1 MIGGLLMDE
10 EDKYKEREGDI
21 LKAGLAG
28 ASYDTVQRF
37 GAAIKEHL
45 VAYSGVDN
53 ESGKVLK
60 KSLKDISKYKL
71 SPDYKEANIK
81 QQAGFSAEVKS
92 TARANAEKI
101 IGRETS
107 RRIRTDD
114 IGRINDQICD
124 TIGIDQ
130 FGNEII
136 GSGAQL
142 KFVGN
147 NAEEAFNKLIS
158 KDYKKYRD
166 AGVKLEVPSDYYDDI
181 IKKADEQ
188 IQSLEE
194 QIKVLTDKGEL
205 EKAALK
211 KQSLTDCQKVKSSLK
226 KSSVSNEEA
235 VEARLS
241 PLKSTVKD
249 AAKLSHRAGVEAAQI
264 SAVVAGSISM
274 IKNTVEALKGDI
286 PPEDA
291 VENIVKDTAG
301 AAATGYCTGFLGA
314 GVKSLMQNASSEV
327 VRTLSR
333 TNLAGT
339 MVTVAV
345 SAAGTMSR
353 YFSGEITGLECLEN
367 LGEQGVGMVSSAL
380 FAAVGQIVIPVPVLG
395 GMIGGMVG
403 YAIASASYGVLL
415 QSLKAEKLAAEE
427 RVIIEQACDEHIKMI
442 RSYRAE
448 LEKTISTYLTTCMDS
463 FRSSFDGI
471 KESLEIGDVDGFIA
485 NTNKISIAL
494 GRNPQFDNMTEFD
507 ALMSSNKKFV
517 L

>member
-235 VEARLS
+235 
-241 PLKSTVKD
+241 
-249 AAKLSHRAGVEAAQI
+249 
-264 SAVVAGSISM
+264 
-274 IKNTVEALKGDI
+274 
-286 PPEDA
+286 
-291 VENIVKDTAG
+291 
-301 AAATGYCTGFLGA
+301 
-314 GVKSLMQNASSEV
+314 
-327 VRTLSR
+327 
-333 TNLAGT
+333 
-339 MVTVAV
+339 
-345 SAAGTMSR
+345 
-353 YFSGEITGLECLEN
+353 
-367 LGEQGVGMVSSAL
+367 
-380 FAAVGQIVIPVPVLG
+380 
-395 GMIGGMVG
+395 
-403 YAIASASYGVLL
+403 
-415 QSLKAEKLAAEE
+415 
-427 RVIIEQACDEHIKMI
+427 
-442 RSYRAE
+442 
-448 LEKTISTYLTTCMDS
+448 
-463 FRSSFDGI
+463 
-471 KESLEIGDVDGFIA
+471 
-485 NTNKISIAL
+485 
-494 GRNPQFDNMTEFD
+494 
-507 ALMSSNKKFV
+507 
-517 L
+517 

>member
-1 MIGGLLMDE
+1 MDE

-249 AAKLSHRAGVEAAQI
+249 AAKLSHRAGVEVAQI

-353 YFSGEITGLECLEN
+353 YLRG
-367 LGEQGVGMVSSAL
+367 
-380 FAAVGQIVIPVPVLG
+380 AVGQIVIPVPVLG

-415 QSLKAEKLAAEE
+415 QSLKDEKIAAEE